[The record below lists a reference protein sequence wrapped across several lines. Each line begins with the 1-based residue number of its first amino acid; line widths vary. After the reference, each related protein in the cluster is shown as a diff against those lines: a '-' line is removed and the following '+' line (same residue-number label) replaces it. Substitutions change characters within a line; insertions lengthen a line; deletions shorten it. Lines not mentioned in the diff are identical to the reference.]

1 MNDKSQG
8 GPVSVIRR
16 AERDDHEVM
25 VPTNGQVEVRS
36 ALDIKPSLFKA
47 GLERRKKNRD
57 TLIEHIRQSLVEG
70 TDFGRLHV
78 VKKDVCDKGKWCDN
92 DYHFSKPSLW
102 KAGAEKIAGILGLRV
117 SWPAL
122 RDYEARIV
130 QGEKIDQ
137 IALHCI
143 LMSAE
148 SVVVAEGVGARR
160 VGEDGNLNKAL
171 KMAKKSG
178 QIDAVLNV
186 GGLSEVFTQDLEDM
200 DPEDIGDRD
209 PYQPGEDRVESAIPR
224 NQKPLETH
232 CPIGKDW
239 KGVPWEEVDDGM
251 LSWILEKIDDKPDL
265 IERVKREVIARY
277 PENDDAKDRRSAGN
291 MGTGKKVSDYARE
304 LTLAK
309 NLDQVIAI
317 KDELPA
323 EFEPSL
329 RTFIA
334 TRERELGP
342 Q

>member
-1 MNDKSQG
+1 MNEKTDQAVVLVET
-8 GPVSVIRR
+8 PVS
-16 AERDDHEVM
+16 E
-25 VPTNGQVEVRS
+25 NGHALEVRS
-36 ALDIKPSLFKA
+36 ALDIKPSIFKA
-47 GLERRKKNRD
+47 GLDRRKKNRD
-57 TLIEHIRQSLVEG
+57 ALIEHIRQSLVEG
-70 TDFGRLHV
+70 TDFGRIHV
-78 VKKDVCDKGKWCDN
+78 VKRDKCDKGKYCDN

-102 KAGAEKIAGILGLRV
+102 KAGAEKISGILGLRV
-117 SWPAL
+117 SWPTL
-122 RDYEARIV
+122 RAYEERIIR
-130 QGEKIDQ
+130 GETIVE
-137 IALHCI
+137 I
-143 LMSAE
+143 LIRCELLNSDG
-148 SVVVAEGVGARR
+148 VIIAEGIGGRS

-200 DPEDIGDRD
+200 DVDELTERD

-224 NQKPLETH
+224 NQKPLESH

-239 KGVPWEEVDDGM
+239 KGVPWGEVDDGF
-251 LSWILEKIDDKPDL
+251 LSWIVSKIDDKPDL
-265 IERVKREVIARY
+265 IERVQREIVARY
-277 PENDDAKDRRSAGN
+277 PEDDDAKDRRQDAR
-291 MGTGKKVSDYARE
+291 MTTGKKVADYARE
-304 LTLAK
+304 LTQAE
-309 NLDQVIAI
+309 NIDTITAI

>member
-1 MNDKSQG
+1 MNDQTDK
-8 GPVSVIRR
+8 
-16 AERDDHEVM
+16 AA
-25 VPTNGQVEVRS
+25 VPAVVNIHNENGQALEVRA

-47 GLERRKKNRD
+47 GLERSKKNRD
-57 TLIEHIRQSLVEG
+57 TLIDWVREALVEG
-70 TDFGRLHV
+70 TDFGRLHIA
-78 VKKDVCDKGKWCDN
+78 KRDVCDKGKWCEN

-102 KAGAEKIAGILGLRV
+102 KAGAEKISGMLGLRV
-117 SWPAL
+117 SWPTL
-122 RDYEARIV
+122 RAYEDRIIR
-130 QGEKIDQ
+130 GEDITQ
-137 IALHCI
+137 VLIRCEL
-143 LMSAE
+143 LNAE
-148 SVVVAEGVGARR
+148 GVIVAEGIGGRSC
-160 VGEDGNLNKAL
+160 GEYDDLNKVL

-200 DPEDIGDRD
+200 DADQLGERD

-224 NQKPLETH
+224 NQKPLKTH

-251 LSWILEKIDDKPDL
+251 LHWILEKIDDKPDL
-265 IERVKREVIARY
+265 TERVERVLYDRY
-277 PENDDAKDRRSAGN
+277 PEDDEAKSRRLDAKMS
-291 MGTGKKVSDYARE
+291 TGKKVSDYARE

-309 NLDQVIAI
+309 NLDTIIAI

>member
-1 MNDKSQG
+1 MNEKTDQAVVLVET
-8 GPVSVIRR
+8 PVS
-16 AERDDHEVM
+16 E
-25 VPTNGQVEVRS
+25 NGHALEVRS

-47 GLERRKKNRD
+47 GLDRRKKNRD
-57 TLIEHIRQSLVEG
+57 TLIDHIRASLVEG
-70 TDFGRLHV
+70 TDFGRIHV
-78 VKKDVCDKGKWCDN
+78 VKRDKCDKGKWCDN

-102 KAGAEKIAGILGLRV
+102 KAGAEKISGILGLRV
-117 SWPAL
+117 SWPTL
-122 RDYEARIV
+122 RAYEDRVIR
-130 QGEKIDQ
+130 GETITEIMIRCELLNSGD
-137 IALHCI
+137 
-143 LMSAE
+143 
-148 SVVVAEGVGARR
+148 VVIAEGIGARS
-160 VGEDGNLNKAL
+160 VGEDGNLNKAF

-200 DPEDIGDRD
+200 DIDELGERD

-224 NQKPLETH
+224 NQKPLESH

-239 KGVPWEEVDDGM
+239 KGVPWGEVDDGF
-251 LSWILEKIDDKPDL
+251 LSWIIQKIDDKPDL
-265 IERVKREVIARY
+265 IERVQREIVARY
-277 PENDDAKDRRSAGN
+277 PEDDDAKDRRQDAR
-291 MGTGKKVSDYARE
+291 MTTGKKVSDYARE
-304 LTLAK
+304 LTLAE
-309 NLDQVIAI
+309 NIDTITAI

>member
-1 MNDKSQG
+1 MNEKTDQAVVLVET
-8 GPVSVIRR
+8 PVS
-16 AERDDHEVM
+16 E
-25 VPTNGQVEVRS
+25 NGHALEVRS
-36 ALDIKPSLFKA
+36 ALDIKPSIFKA
-47 GLERRKKNRD
+47 GLDRRKKNRD
-57 TLIEHIRQSLVEG
+57 ALIEHIRQSLVEG

-78 VKKDVCDKGKWCDN
+78 VKRDKCDKGKWCDN

-102 KAGAEKIAGILGLRV
+102 KAGAEKISGILGLRV
-117 SWPAL
+117 SWPKLGA
-122 RDYEARIV
+122 YEERIIR
-130 QGEKIDQ
+130 GETIVE
-137 IALHCI
+137 I
-143 LMSAE
+143 LIRCELLNSDG
-148 SVVVAEGVGARR
+148 VIIAEGIGGRL
-160 VGEDGNLNKAL
+160 VGEDGNINKAL

-200 DPEDIGDRD
+200 DIDELTDRD

-239 KGVPWEEVDDGM
+239 KGVPWGEVDDGF
-251 LSWILEKIDDKPDL
+251 LSWIVSKIDDKPDL
-265 IERVKREVIARY
+265 IERVQREIVARY
-277 PENDDAKDRRSAGN
+277 PEDDDAKDRRQDAR
-291 MGTGKKVSDYARE
+291 MTTGKKVADYARE
-304 LTLAK
+304 LTLAE
-309 NLDQVIAI
+309 NIDTITAI

>member
-1 MNDKSQG
+1 MNEKTDQAVVLVET
-8 GPVSVIRR
+8 PVS
-16 AERDDHEVM
+16 E
-25 VPTNGQVEVRS
+25 NGHALEVRS
-36 ALDIKPSLFKA
+36 ALDIKPSIFKA
-47 GLERRKKNRD
+47 GLDRRKKNRD
-57 TLIEHIRQSLVEG
+57 ALIEHIRQSLVEG

-78 VKKDVCDKGKWCDN
+78 VKRDKCDKGKWCDN

-102 KAGAEKIAGILGLRV
+102 KAGAEKISGILGLRV
-117 SWPAL
+117 SWPTL
-122 RDYEARIV
+122 RAYEERIIR
-130 QGEKIDQ
+130 GETIVE
-137 IALHCI
+137 I
-143 LMSAE
+143 LIRCEFLNSDG
-148 SVVVAEGVGARR
+148 VIIAEGIGGRS
-160 VGEDGNLNKAL
+160 VGEDGNLNKAF

-200 DPEDIGDRD
+200 DIDELTDRD

-239 KGVPWEEVDDGM
+239 KGVPWGEVDDGF
-251 LSWILEKIDDKPDL
+251 LSWIVSKIDDKPDL
-265 IERVKREVIARY
+265 IERVQREIVARY
-277 PENDDAKDRRSAGN
+277 PEDDDAKDRRQDAR
-291 MGTGKKVSDYARE
+291 MTTGKKVADYARE
-304 LTLAK
+304 LTLAE
-309 NLDQVIAI
+309 NIDTITAI